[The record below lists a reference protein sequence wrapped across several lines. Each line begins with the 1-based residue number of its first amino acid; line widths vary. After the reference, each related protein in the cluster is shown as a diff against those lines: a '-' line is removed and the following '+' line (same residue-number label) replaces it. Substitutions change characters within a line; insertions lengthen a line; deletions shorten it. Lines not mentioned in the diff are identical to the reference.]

1 MTRDERRYILLG
13 YLSLIG
19 LGLLASYYYLERTCF
34 LDASFI
40 IVNMLMRDGMA
51 IEQER
56 YTSALTQ
63 IVPLLA
69 ARAGAGLGSILLLY
83 SLTFVLWPLAVFAI
97 VAHWLGQPR
106 LALGLA
112 LANVLMLSHGFFWI
126 PNQIQLGIWLTVLAY
141 GILWKGP
148 PEGSTPHFASAYLIA
163 LLIVFAHPLSIIP
176 FIFMHGFFLLQ
187 RREWPGVHIWGVPA
201 FAILAWSAK
210 TFLLVNPYDSIRYH
224 SLSNFMSHFPDYFRI
239 ASNYEFLS
247 YVGDSYYF
255 AVILLFLNG
264 LYYLGTQSWLKLSWM
279 LFFFFGYLLLINVS
293 LLGGVARFYVELQ
306 YQPLAFF
313 IAIPFAID
321 VLPAMRLRRTAIVLL
336 ALLFASRLVLIVYHS
351 VPYRERIGW
360 HRAMIEQLSLRDGN
374 RYLIE
379 ERDAPV
385 KKLILTWGSGYESLL
400 VSSIE
405 GPTKSITYQID
416 EELERFEVFKDN
428 ENVFHTEWKTFPS
441 SDLPARYFALE
452 PHRYEK
458 LTIEDIVP

>member
-1 MTRDERRYILLG
+1 MTLDERRYIQLG
-13 YLSLIG
+13 YLSLTG

-40 IVNMLMRDGMA
+40 LVNMLMRDGMA

-69 ARAGAGLGSILLLY
+69 SKAGVRLGNILLLY
-83 SLTFVLWPLAVFAI
+83 SLTFVLWPLAIFAV
-97 VAHWLGQPR
+97 VAHWLGLPR

-112 LANVLMLSHGFFWI
+112 LASVLMLSHGFFWI
-126 PNQIQLGIWLTVLAY
+126 PNQIQLGIWLTVLVY
-141 GILWKGP
+141 GILWKSP
-148 PEGSTPHFASAYLIA
+148 PEGGTRYVVSAYSVA
-163 LLIVFAHPLSIIP
+163 LLVVFAHPLSIIP
-176 FIFMHGFFLLQ
+176 FVFMHGFFLLQ
-187 RREWPGVHIWGVPA
+187 RREWRSVHAWGLPA
-201 FAILAWSAK
+201 FAIVAWITK

-224 SLSNFMSHFPDYFRI
+224 SLSNLMSHFPDYLRI
-239 ASNYEFLS
+239 ESNNEFLS

-264 LYYLGTQSWLKLSWM
+264 LYYLGTQRWLKLSWM
-279 LFFFFGYLLLINVS
+279 LLFFFGYLLLINVS

-321 VLPAMRLRRTAIVLL
+321 VLPAIRLRKTAMVMLV
-336 ALLFASRLVLIVYHS
+336 LLFASRLLLIVYHS
-351 VPYRERIGW
+351 APYRIRLAW
-360 HRAMIEQLSLRDGN
+360 HRAMIERLSLREGN

-379 ERDAPV
+379 ESDAPV
-385 KKLILTWGSGYESLL
+385 RKLILTWGSGYESLL
-400 VSSIE
+400 VSSI
-405 GPTKSITYQID
+405 GDRTRSITYQID
-416 EELERFEVFKDN
+416 EEPERFDVFKDD
-428 ENVFHTEWKTFPS
+428 ENVFHTEWKTFRS

-458 LTIEDIVP
+458 LTNKDIVP